1 MRPRIQAAFEKQ
13 KDNHN
18 KRISHLTKKV
28 ENYRAKLK
36 SKSIRKS
43 NLSPSRPVT
52 EAAQPLDIS
61 TILENR
67 KLVSNRSSTSNLG
80 EELQV
85 ENHEDDSAKSSKRA
99 SIADDNKL
107 ESATGSNSVVTHD
120 LDAFVEVLWSYI
132 KKSIQ
137 IFSPPSVKVP

>member
-1 MRPRIQAAFEKQ
+1 M
-13 KDNHN
+13 
-18 KRISHLTKKV
+18 
-28 ENYRAKLK
+28 K

-85 ENHEDDSAKSSKRA
+85 ENNEEDSAKSSKRA
-99 SIADDNKL
+99 SIADENKL
-107 ESATGSNSVVTHD
+107 ESATGSTSVGTHD
-120 LDAFVEVLWSYI
+120 LDAFVEVISEIFVKGLTL
-132 KKSIQ
+132 